1 MESLSQFSVF
11 PDEILIEIFRKAPC
25 ESIFKLVL
33 EDMKNESFFSSLI
46 SVDELWLSLI
56 RENFPYVSKNFSLPC
71 HLLKGKYPWRE
82 FENSPFDRF
91 LCLVYLSKFNG
102 AIKGGFLKSKK
113 KYMVI
118 GNEIQSEVPES
129 IHSSLFFGHRDLIF
143 KAKFE
148 PSHGKYTP
156 SHKSRTLYSLHGKII
171 PENGFIELRI
181 RSKVEV
187 EKWVITDTSV
197 NGPNFGI
204 ISKNLG
210 EKFPLWIEKRD
221 RDYAFE
227 YPKTIIPAKT
237 FNGNRD
243 LFTQTLFILD
253 SEVSINDFRTD
264 LLTECKSS
272 TSFYQ
277 DLFEKIFKK

>member
-1 MESLSQFSVF
+1 MKFPCDGSVL
-11 PDEILIEIFRKAPC
+11 PNEVLIEIFRKAPC
-25 ESIFKLVL
+25 QSIFKLVL
-33 EDMKNESFFSSLI
+33 QDMKAQSFFSSLI
-46 SVDELWLSLI
+46 KANELWLSLI
-56 RENFPYVSKNFSLPC
+56 QERFPYVSEKFSLPH

-82 FENSPFDRF
+82 FTGTPFDRF
-91 LCLVYLSKFNG
+91 LCLVYLSMFSG
-102 AIKGGFLKSKK
+102 LKGGFLKSGK

-118 GNEIQSEVPES
+118 GNEIQAEVPKS
-129 IHSSLFFGHRDLIF
+129 IHPSLFYGHKDLVF

-148 PSHGKYTP
+148 PSRETYLP
-156 SHKSRTLYSLHGKII
+156 SCKARTLYSLHGKII

-227 YPKTIIPAKT
+227 YPKTIIPTKT

-253 SEVSINDFRTD
+253 SEVSIKDFRTD